1 MGLRINTNVQSLA
14 AQRNLSQTSQAQKS
28 SIEKLSSG
36 SRIVRSSDDAAGL
49 AISEKLRG
57 QIRSIRQNSRNAND
71 GVSMIQTAEGGM
83 NEVGN
88 ILVRFRELAI
98 QAASDGI
105 GDPERSFIDKEVQ
118 ELKSEITRIAKSVQY
133 NGNEL
138 LSGEL
143 GPLELQIGQGNNADV
158 DRFVFDPKDANVT
171 ADHLGIS
178 GLSLTDKKT
187 AQSSIEV
194 IDDAMNSLSKGR
206 AAMGALQSRM
216 QSAINNLGIYE
227 ENLSASRSR
236 IADVD
241 MASEAAELTKN
252 SILSQTGIS
261 VLSQANQNPTLALK
275 LVG

>member
-36 SRIVRSSDDAAGL
+36 SRIVRSADDAAGL
-49 AISEKLRG
+49 AISEKFRS
-57 QIRSIRQNSRNAND
+57 QIRSVRQNSRNAND
-71 GVSMIQTAEGGM
+71 GISMIQTAEGGM

-105 GDPERSFIDKEVQ
+105 GDAERGFIDKEVQ
-118 ELKSEITRIAKSVQY
+118 QLKSEITRISKSVQY
-133 NGNEL
+133 NGNQL

-143 GPLELQIGQGNNADV
+143 GPLELQIGQGNDADV
-158 DRFVFDPKDANVT
+158 DRFVFDPKDANVS
-171 ADHLGIS
+171 ADHLGVGGVS
-178 GLSLTDKKT
+178 MADKGS
-187 AQSSIEV
+187 AQANLEV
-194 IDDAMNSLSKGR
+194 IDGAMNTLSKSR

-236 IADVD
+236 ITDVD